1 MKKNYLYNLILSI
14 VNILFPIL
22 SFPYVSRVIGPTGI
36 GKVQFI
42 TSFAQYFAIVAALGI
57 PIYGIR
63 EVAKYKHDKKALS
76 AVSTELF
83 IIYISTSVL
92 LSVVYLGVIFLF
104 PYFREDQSLYLAA
117 GFLVLLAFS
126 SLDWFFAGLEEFK
139 SIALRSVAVKILSL
153 LLLYLFV
160 NDAGDYKEYLFVTM
174 FSLLGNNL
182 ISLVILLKKIEV
194 SRSMLAVKR
203 HLMPLL
209 LIFSTTVATSL
220 YTVLDT
226 VLLGFLADAEAVGL
240 YTAASKLS
248 KITIPFLTSMGIV
261 FIPQLTKK
269 LFESKTD
276 EVSRLINKSFS
287 FNVFFSI
294 PIVAGLYVLSTE
306 FITIFSGEE
315 FLPAVPAMQI
325 LSVLPFAIGMGYLF
339 GYQMLVAAGRDKE
352 LLYSV
357 IGGVVVSLL
366 LNFLLVPRLRDV
378 GSAIASV
385 SSELIVTIFYFYF
398 VQKHYAL
405 RYNWGEILKAM
416 ISAALFIPAIM
427 WLQGTGMHI
436 IARLIAAITLS
447 AAIYGSAQYFLFR
460 NPFLRE
466 YSAVLLSK
474 FRKRTA
480 A

>member
-1 MKKNYLYNLILSI
+1 MKKNYLYNLILSL

-92 LSVVYLGVIFLF
+92 LSILYFGVIFLF
-104 PYFREDQSLYLAA
+104 PYFREDQGLYLAA

-139 SIALRSVAVKILSL
+139 SIALRSIAVKVISL

-160 NDAGDYKEYLFVTM
+160 NDAGDYKEYLFITM

-182 ISLVILLKKIEV
+182 ISLAILLKKIEV
-194 SRSMLAVKR
+194 SRSSPTIKKHIR
-203 HLMPLL
+203 PLL

-226 VLLGFLADAEAVGL
+226 VLLGFLADPEAVGL
-240 YTAASKLS
+240 YTAAAKLS

-269 LFESKTD
+269 LFESRTED
-276 EVSRLINKSFS
+276 VNSLINKSFS

-294 PIVAGLYVLSTE
+294 PIVVGLYVLSTE
-306 FITIFSGEE
+306 FITVFSGEE

-339 GYQMLVAAGRDKE
+339 GYQMLVAAGKDKE

-357 IGGVVVSLL
+357 IGGVVMSLF
-366 LNFLLVPRLRDV
+366 LNFLLVPHLREV

-385 SSELIVTIFYFYF
+385 SSELIVTITYFYF
-398 VQKHYAL
+398 VQRNYAL
-405 RYNWGEILKAM
+405 SYSWGEIARAA
-416 ISAALFIPAIM
+416 ISAALFIPAIIWIKDM
-427 WLQGTGMHI
+427 EIHI
-436 IARLIAAITLS
+436 IARLIASIALAS
-447 AAIYGSAQYFLFR
+447 GIYLAVQYFIFK
-460 NPFLRE
+460 NAFLRE
-466 YSAVLLSK
+466 YSAHFLSK
-474 FRKRTA
+474 LKKGGA